1 MPLLRLSYTMIAIA
15 MLLSVFVTDTLAGQR
30 VALVI
35 GNSAYQHQPL
45 QNPRNDAQDMS
56 RVLTDVGFEVTL
68 KQDLDLAGMDQAIH
82 DFTTRL
88 GAQRGVGLFYYAG
101 HGVEVNG
108 ESYLIPLGNQIKDS
122 VEARYKA
129 LPLGQLQ
136 GKMRDS
142 GAEVSLIIVDAC
154 RNNPFARGFRGSLTN
169 RGLGRSNSQPGSLV
183 ASSTA
188 SGEVASDGLYG
199 RNSPYTKHLL
209 EQIRVSGQSIH
220 EMFIQVRKGVL
231 EETRNKQQPWEAN
244 RLTKNFYFV
253 PPDGDTPAVGV
264 SPTPA
269 VDPTQVVLA
278 IRATPSDA
286 QVRLMNSVR
295 DYRSGMQLPPGS
307 YDIEVSQEGYRTH
320 RKEYELEAGEQ
331 VIGVELETEAEA
343 KRKEEALRAEV
354 EALSAVLGRPLSADA
369 ADENGWTDLHY
380 AAALNWPELVRMLL
394 DTGARIDVQIL
405 SDSEPIS
412 DGLRQNLHKL
422 KLADLDWKWYK
433 DGETP
438 LQMAAYFN
446 ARESVKLLLDRGAD
460 IHAKSDGG
468 DTPLYYAAGE
478 DNLETAHLLL
488 ERGADIH
495 AKNKNGDTP
504 LHFAAYYD
512 ALETARLLLDR
523 GADIHAKAND
533 GDTPLYYAAGEDNL
547 ETARLLLD
555 RGADIHAKANDGDT
569 PLHEAA
575 YYDALETAR
584 LLLERGA
591 DIHAK
596 ANDGDTPLHE
606 AAYYDALETARLL
619 LDRGAD
625 IHAKAN
631 DGDTPLHWAAWKNS
645 LETARL
651 LLERGAD
658 IHAKAND
665 GDTPLHWAAW
675 KNSLETADLLLERG
689 ADIHAKNKYDEMTPL
704 HFAAWKN
711 SLETA
716 DLLLERGAD
725 IHAKDNDGDT
735 PLHKAAWKNSLETA
749 RLLLD
754 RGADIHAK
762 DNDGDTPLHFAAWKN
777 SLETARLLLERGAD
791 IHAKN
796 KNGYTPLH
804 WAAFDDAL
812 ETARLLLERGADI
825 HAKNKYDEMT
835 PLHEAAWK
843 NSLETADLLLERG
856 ADIHAKDHND
866 DTPLHE
872 AAFGDALETARLL
885 LERGADIHAKNKNG
899 YTPLDLAKSS
909 GNQALIELLN

>member
-45 QNPRNDAQDMS
+45 KNPRNDAQDMS

-68 KQDLDLAGMDQAIH
+68 KQNLDRRGMTQAIRE
-82 DFTTRL
+82 FAARL
-88 GAQRGVGLFYYAG
+88 EAHKGAGLFYYAG

-108 ESYLIPLGNQIKDS
+108 ENYLIPLGAEIGNEMEA
-122 VEARYKA
+122 VEDEAIAVDRLLRQMKKAREG
-129 LPLGQLQ
+129 LN
-136 GKMRDS
+136 
-142 GAEVSLIIVDAC
+142 LIIIDAC
-154 RNNPFARGFRGSLTN
+154 RNNPFPGSDRGSGT
-169 RGLGRSNSQPGSLV
+169 RGLGRVATVPLGSV
-183 ASSTA
+183 IASSTA
-188 SGEVASDGLYG
+188 SGDVASDGTYG
-199 RNSPYTKHLL
+199 DNSPYTKHLL
-209 EQIRVSGQSIH
+209 EQIRVAGQSISQL
-220 EMFIQVRKGVL
+220 FIQVRKGVL
-231 EETRNKQQPWEAN
+231 EETRNKQQPWEMVS
-244 RLTKNFYFV
+244 LTKNFYFV

-295 DYRSGMQLPPGS
+295 DYRSRMQLPPGS

-422 KLADLDWKWYK
+422 KLVDLDWKWYK

-460 IHAKSDGG
+460 IHAK
-468 DTPLYYAAGE
+468 
-478 DNLETAHLLL
+478 
-488 ERGADIH
+488 
-495 AKNKNGDTP
+495 NKNGNTP

-523 GADIHAKAND
+523 GADIHAKDKN
-533 GDTPLYYAAGEDNL
+533 GY
-547 ETARLLLD
+547 
-555 RGADIHAKANDGDT
+555 T
-569 PLHEAA
+569 PLHE
-575 YYDALETAR
+575 
-584 LLLERGA
+584 
-591 DIHAK
+591 
-596 ANDGDTPLHE
+596 
-606 AAYYDALETARLL
+606 
-619 LDRGAD
+619 
-625 IHAKAN
+625 
-631 DGDTPLHWAAWKNS
+631 
-645 LETARL
+645 
-651 LLERGAD
+651 
-658 IHAKAND
+658 
-665 GDTPLHWAAW
+665 
-675 KNSLETADLLLERG
+675 
-689 ADIHAKNKYDEMTPL
+689 
-704 HFAAWKN
+704 
-711 SLETA
+711 
-716 DLLLERGAD
+716 
-725 IHAKDNDGDT
+725 
-735 PLHKAAWKNSLETA
+735 AAWKNSLETA

-762 DNDGDTPLHFAAWKN
+762 DKYDETPLHWATFDDA
-777 SLETARLLLERGAD
+777 LETARLLLERGAD
-791 IHAKN
+791 IHAKAYD
-796 KNGYTPLH
+796 GDTPLH
-804 WAAFDDAL
+804 KAAFDDAL

-825 HAKNKYDEMT
+825 HAKNE
-835 PLHEAAWK
+835 
-843 NSLETADLLLERG
+843 
-856 ADIHAKDHND
+856 
-866 DTPLHE
+866 
-872 AAFGDALETARLL
+872 
-885 LERGADIHAKNKNG
+885 NG